1 MADLGDLTTLLSDE
15 SKTLSDLDWVNVDEE
30 EYREYEKL
38 PKQNLDAIPDLEE
51 QWGYLTDEDKY
62 RLSPENREPSK
73 PNTPFWSER
82 EISNDL
88 TDDVKLEVVEQF
100 LRKHLMAGTTAK
112 EATTLLKSHFDKSV
126 LAKATDTIK
135 KAFSER
141 GLIGTVYVDSS
152 LFPNCDQGEGQDF
165 VGRHNKGAKFV
176 VAKDKCSGCVW
187 AKEEK
192 CSRFQKE
199 LVFDIQYTEDTWAFY
214 RNKAESLG
222 KDLSG
227 IPEHFPV
234 KEKIRN
240 ASLAPLKQGTE
251 AIDGRPVVRNLA
263 ATVSSKQALTSLE
276 SAEIQ
281 REVVANV
288 YRSGKLKK
296 IGKAMLEGNH
306 GPEVRDAI
314 ASDKGLASLEPH
326 VNLMGRLYADLSF
339 FDTRE
344 AADAYL
350 KEHKGL
356 LTYGKPSDEKVA
368 SSSFQSFSLNSP
380 KALNRIL
387 HRYALSQ
394 YGPDY
399 EATKGEVIAKMGKR
413 VASFNEDKLRSF
425 AQSVYASPLPE
436 KIRHYEH
443 LAPSIFDPT
452 RGISSSEARQSVAET
467 EITREKVDSR
477 YRPEIARKL
486 AHKMLKGDHS
496 DAMASR
502 LASEGFDT
510 LEAHIHL
517 MGRLY
522 VLSSYVTK
530 DELAK
535 FKNPKLSSLPYLA
548 SSELEEFFE
557 KDSTKAAVLKRYA
570 KVKGFGTSTKGRK
583 VIASLYPKIQEMPT
597 SEFQSFTQMI
607 YSRPVFSKTAEYHSY
622 DQNPDDPTLNL
633 TPDQAE
639 SKLRSKKVTRTKVVK
654 NNPRTANIREGE
666 TFADLNARNKVA
678 RRMLAGDH
686 GPAIKALIDTDP
698 VLFPLKPHMNLLGR
712 LYTASFPFTK
722 EEEKAA
728 FTQRNAHLQSLPVM
742 EDMKAFF
749 SKEITHSAILR
760 RMALAKGLHPVDDED
775 KIAALVELK
784 LPEMHNH
791 SVSTVHKIAQATFGK
806 ILPLSVK
813 KYRHAIYSTTQVKE
827 SEMEVSPKD
836 LESFKTKINSK
847 EAGTATRDLRYY
859 LKKNGG
865 RKIIATLNARFGMD
879 LVKTVWLSQNKT
891 SSNVRNYAQG
901 QKLEEVVLAAVTD
914 PEFQPVGTES
924 VLLPEFFETKIGR
937 WLRDRMLSG
946 SYGSK
951 LSSEIRKTFSE
962 EDIVKNAP
970 LILAMREEEGLFG
983 RSYSTADSFADCAVG
998 KRAMNETLSQIVKG
1012 SKCGGCVYNKSGSC
1026 LLYGKDLLPE
1036 PKYNERQVQKAL
1048 GYRVRSGS
1056 INRRDAKSLV
1066 SQNMNLRD
1074 KVRMAHT
1081 QSSSTDTLEA
1091 DISTTGFYGNSLESA
1106 KSEKKVGSMLY
1117 EARQL
1122 LMKGNSSE
1130 DVKENLKSK
1139 FGSQVFKMGS
1149 VYLDKIIERTQNHM
1163 SDLMDERTLNAT
1175 TGLEQMEELEMTAS
1189 HVNSEMG
1196 NIEFN
1201 KESTQAPMEG
1211 ISFGGFTTE

>member
-15 SKTLSDLDWVNVDEE
+15 SKTLSDLDWVDVNEE

-126 LAKATDTIK
+126 LVKASDTIK

-141 GLIGTVYVDSS
+141 GLLGTVYVDSS
-152 LFPNCDQGEGQDF
+152 LFPNCDQGEGQEF

-187 AKEEK
+187 AKEGK

-214 RNKAESLG
+214 QNKAESLG

-227 IPEHFPV
+227 IPDHFSI

-240 ASLAPLKQGTE
+240 ASLAPLKKGTA
-251 AIDGRPVVRNLA
+251 AIDSKPVVRNLA
-263 ATVSSKQALTSLE
+263 ATVSNEQALTSLE

-296 IGKAMLEGNH
+296 IGMAMLEGNH
-306 GPEVRDAI
+306 GPSVRDAI
-314 ASDKGLASLEPH
+314 ASDKGVSSLQPH
-326 VNLMGRLYADLSF
+326 LNLLGHLYADLSF

-344 AADAYL
+344 AANAYL
-350 KEHKGL
+350 EDHKGL

-368 SSSFQSFSLNSP
+368 SSSSFQSFSLNSP
-380 KALNRIL
+380 EALNKIL

-394 YGPDY
+394 YGPEY
-399 EATKGEVIAKMGKR
+399 EATKGKVIAKMGKR
-413 VASFNEDKLRSF
+413 VASFDEDKLRSF
-425 AQSVYASPLPE
+425 AQSVYANPLPE
-436 KIRHYEH
+436 KIRRYEH

-452 RGISSSEARQSVAET
+452 RGITSSEARHDLAET
-467 EITREKVDSR
+467 EITRERVDSR

-486 AHKMLKGDHS
+486 AHKMLRGDHS
-496 DAMASR
+496 EAMVTR

-510 LEAHIHL
+510 LEKHLHL

-522 VLSSYVTK
+522 VLSSYITK
-530 DELAK
+530 EELAK
-535 FKNPKLSSLPYLA
+535 WKNPELQNLPYL
-548 SSELEEFFE
+548 SPGEVEGFFE
-557 KDSTKAAVLKRYA
+557 KESTQAAVLKRYA
-570 KVKGFGTSTKGRK
+570 QIKGIKGASDKGRE
-583 VIASLYPKIQEMPT
+583 VIASLYPKIQAMPS
-597 SEFQSFTQMI
+597 SEFQSFAQMV
-607 YSRPVFSKTAEYHSY
+607 YSRPVFFKTAEYNSFGQHH
-622 DQNPDDPTLNL
+622 DPTQGL
-633 TPDQAE
+633 TPDQAAQA
-639 SKLRSKKVTRTKVVK
+639 LQNKKVIVART
-654 NNPRTANIREGE
+654 GE
-666 TFADLNARNKVA
+666 TSSDVIARNNVA

-698 VLFPLKPHMNLLGR
+698 ILTPLKPHMNLLGR

-722 EEEKAA
+722 EEERSA
-728 FTQRNAHLQSLPVM
+728 FTKRNAHLQNLPVM

-749 SKEITHSAILR
+749 SKESTQSAILR
-760 RMALAKGLHPVDDED
+760 RMALVKGLHPVDDAD
-775 KIAALVELK
+775 KIASLVDSK
-784 LPEMHNH
+784 LPQMSEHG
-791 SVSTVHKIAQATFGK
+791 SSKVHKIAQATFGK
-806 ILPLSVK
+806 ILPTSTQR
-813 KYRHAIYSTTQVKE
+813 YAHAIYSTTQVKE
-827 SEMEVSPKD
+827 SEMEVSAED
-836 LESFKTKINSK
+836 LESFKTKIHSK
-847 EAGTATRDLRYY
+847 EAGSVTRDLRYY
-859 LKKNGG
+859 LKKEGG
-865 RKIIATLNARFGMD
+865 RKLLATLNARFGMEM
-879 LVKTVWLSQNKT
+879 VKSIWLTENKT
-891 SSNVRNYAQG
+891 SSTVRNYAQG
-901 QKLEEVVLAAVTD
+901 QKYEGVILSTVTD
-914 PEFQPVGTES
+914 LEFQPVGSES
-924 VLLPEFFETKIGR
+924 VLMPEFFETKIGR

-946 SYGSK
+946 SYGAK

-998 KRAMNETLSQIVKG
+998 KRAMNETVSQIIKG

-1026 LLYGKDLLPE
+1026 LLYGKDLLNE
-1036 PKYNERQVQKAL
+1036 PSYNERQVQKAL

-1056 INRRDAKSLV
+1056 LNKRDAKSLV
-1066 SQNMNLRD
+1066 SQNMDLRD
-1074 KVRMAHT
+1074 KVRKAHVLN
-1081 QSSSTDTLEA
+1081 SSTKTREA
-1091 DISTTGFYGNSLESA
+1091 DISTTGFYGNALESA

-1117 EARQL
+1117 DARQL
-1122 LMKGNSSE
+1122 LMEGQTSSE
-1130 DVKENLKSK
+1130 VKETLREK
-1139 FGSQVFKMGS
+1139 FGSQVFSMGS

-1163 SDLMDERTLNAT
+1163 SDAMDDRTLNAT

-1189 HVNSEMG
+1189 HINSELG

-1201 KESTQAPMEG
+1201 KESKQTPMEG